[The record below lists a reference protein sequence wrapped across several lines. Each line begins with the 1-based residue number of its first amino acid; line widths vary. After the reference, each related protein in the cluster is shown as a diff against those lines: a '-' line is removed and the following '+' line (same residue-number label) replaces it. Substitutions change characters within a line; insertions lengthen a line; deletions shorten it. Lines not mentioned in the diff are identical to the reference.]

1 MKQRVAIKR
10 ENLLGSPTQEV
21 PNYNFTFFID
31 LNNTFLLLTTEDWY
45 VIYFIKLEKIKKGYL
60 YINYLTY
67 EKTESPYN
75 NMVTY
80 KW

>member
-1 MKQRVAIKR
+1 MKQTVALKR

-31 LNNTFLLLTTEDWY
+31 LNNTFLLLTTEDRY
-45 VIYFIKLEKIKKGYL
+45 AIYFINLEKIKKGYL

-67 EKTESPYN
+67 EKTKNLPIII
-75 NMVTY
+75 
-80 KW
+80 W